1 MGVLGVNI
9 AVILVVIKKMQ
20 VQVGGNKV
28 EVLGVNRVGILGV
41 IKKMVVWVV
50 VNRMEVL
57 GGEKEMQVQVGEN
70 KKDLG
75 TKKREVPAEESRRKV
90 LVGESK
96 MEARVGANTV
106 KVRENKKGLGVRQEI
121 LGGGGE
127 VSEEVGISLAEE
139 EGLLI
144 RINLRVGTS
153 EVERIVVMGIMEV
166 EKVGGLKK
174 GEASVDDGGSAWKK
188 GWESNDYRKSS
199 DGGQQSGLAVIYLLG
214 PLFFVLVSRAPH

>member
-90 LVGESK
+90 LVGENK

-166 EKVGGLKK
+166 EKADGRREKHLSMMVVLPGKRVGKVTTTGNRLM
-174 GEASVDDGGSAWKK
+174 VDSNQAW
-188 GWESNDYRKSS
+188 
-199 DGGQQSGLAVIYLLG
+199 Q
-214 PLFFVLVSRAPH
+214 